1 MTQKAAIG
9 SGPLIL
15 SDMAMLNVSAQER
28 LPGNAWLAC
37 NMQQAAYGAGKSAV
51 SSMLLLC
58 CCMHSV
64 GPFAPDVV
72 IDCWSEIGVHR
83 PAESVAQA
91 VSRAVVIGQRATIE
105 LGFCLFCQKAR
116 SEERRVGKE
125 AEGR

>member
-1 MTQKAAIG
+1 VVPPGQEQPLTQKAAIG

-15 SDMAMLNVSAQER
+15 SDMATLDVSAQEL

-51 SSMLLLC
+51 SSKLLLC

-72 IDCWSEIGVHR
+72 IDCWSEIRVHRSAATVAGCQPGCGHR
-83 PAESVAQA
+83 PA
-91 VSRAVVIGQRATIE
+91 
-105 LGFCLFCQKAR
+105 
-116 SEERRVGKE
+116 
-125 AEGR
+125 